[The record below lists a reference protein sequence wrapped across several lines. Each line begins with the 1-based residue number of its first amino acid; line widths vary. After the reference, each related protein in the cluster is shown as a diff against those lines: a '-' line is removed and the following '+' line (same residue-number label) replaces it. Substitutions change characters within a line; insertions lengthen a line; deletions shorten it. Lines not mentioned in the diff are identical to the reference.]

1 MRWYGQLAVIAVL
14 GGAGYGGWYAWKEGH
29 LHRAP
34 YVGEYAARYLPP
46 PPGAPTPGAPT
57 TAAPGGRGGPQAPT
71 TVEVDTVR
79 TGRVVETRDAVG
91 TVRAFESITVTAK
104 VPGVV
109 QEIAF
114 GEGQIVNANDVL
126 VRLDSDERRADIETA
141 VAETRRA
148 VAQRDE
154 LNTRLERAVALRR
167 SGAGTEAV
175 VADLTAQVKGLESAI
190 AAAEARRRAAEARLE
205 DLVIRA
211 PFGGRLG
218 TRSVSLGAYVSP
230 GTRITTLD
238 DLTKVRLDF
247 AVPENLLD
255 QLKPGQVVRARSAAF
270 GERLFDG
277 KVALIDPRIEPTTRS
292 VRLTAEFEN
301 KDEALKPGMFLS
313 VAIEVSNKENAVVV
327 PEEAVVSEGLR
338 HVVFLVKDGKIER
351 RVIRIGQ
358 RQAAR
363 VEVVEGLQPGETL
376 VVRGVQRVRAGAPVN
391 AKPISSGTP
400 TAGGAAPS
408 SSGRP
413 GGASPAAGASGGG
426 VAPGRSQAAQPPTG
440 GVAAAERRS

>member
-1 MRWYGQLAVIAVL
+1 MRWYGQLAVVAVL

-34 YVGEYAARYLPP
+34 YVGEYAARYVPP

-363 VEVVEGLQPGETL
+363 VEVVEGLRPGETL

-413 GGASPAAGASGGG
+413 GGASGGS

>member
-1 MRWYGQLAVIAVL
+1 MRWYGQLAVVAVL

>member
-57 TAAPGGRGGPQAPT
+57 IAAPGGRGGPQAPT

>member
-1 MRWYGQLAVIAVL
+1 MRWYGQLAVVAVL

-34 YVGEYAARYLPP
+34 YVGEYAARYVPP

>member
-34 YVGEYAARYLPP
+34 YVAEYAAKYLPP
-46 PPGAPTPGAPT
+46 PPGAPGAPGG
-57 TAAPGGRGGPQAPT
+57 GGRGGPQAPA

-91 TVRAFESITVTAK
+91 TVRAFESITVQAK

-114 GEGQIVNANDVL
+114 AEGQIVKTYDVL

-154 LNTRLERAVALRR
+154 LNIRLERAVALRR

-175 VADLTAQVKGLESAI
+175 VADLTAQVKALESAI
-190 AAAEARRRAAEARLE
+190 VAAEARRRAAEARLE

-238 DLTKVRLDF
+238 DLSRVRLDF

-270 GERLFDG
+270 GERLFEG
-277 KVALIDPRIEPTTRS
+277 KVAVIDPRIEPTTRS

-301 KDEALKPGMFLS
+301 KDESLKPGMFLS
-313 VAIEVSNKENAVVV
+313 VTIEVSNKENAVVV

-376 VVRGVQRVRAGAPVN
+376 VVRGVQRVRPGAPVN
-391 AKPISSGTP
+391 AKPVGGGTP
-400 TAGGAAPS
+400 TAGASPS
-408 SSGRP
+408 PSSGRP
-413 GGASPAAGASGGG
+413 GAPQPAAAAPA
-426 VAPGRSQAAQPPTG
+426 VAPPPPGRSQAAQPPPG